1 MKTNH
6 LFVLLFFIVLSSC
19 ESFIIRKGYVYDKIT
34 KKPIMDVKVILIAY
48 NRDTAFEYRREY
60 DSIPKKERNLLRK
73 SGVRDVFRNVD
84 TVGYFTETNLI
95 PYTDSNGY
103 YDLSCGFDVGNKQDC
118 PRTRIFF
125 SKIGYKTQVDTTDTD
140 EVEHIYLEPEN

>member
-19 ESFIIRKGYVYDKIT
+19 ESFIFREGYVYDKIT
-34 KKPIMDVKVILIAY
+34 KKPIKEVSVIIIVY

-60 DSIPKKERNLLRK
+60 DSISKKERNLLRK

-84 TVGYFTETNLI
+84 SVGYFTEINVI
-95 PYTDSNGY
+95 PFTDSNGHY
-103 YDLSCGFDVGNKQDC
+103 NLVCGSNFGSKPGC